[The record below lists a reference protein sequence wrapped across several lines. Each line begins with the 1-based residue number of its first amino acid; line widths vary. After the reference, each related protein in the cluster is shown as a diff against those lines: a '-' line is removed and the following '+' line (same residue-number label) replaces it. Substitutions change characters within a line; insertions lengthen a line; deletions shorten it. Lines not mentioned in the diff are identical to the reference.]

1 MELFGYSI
9 LQIGGELPT
18 LAVLVT
24 GLVLAVARRGRLPH
38 RARALMMSGIAVLL
52 VVGLVGLAWTIAWPH
67 LLDFRSIE
75 GGGEFRRFR
84 LLSIAVGV
92 LAWIGYPVGT
102 GLLVAAV
109 LAGRPVAAPAVD
121 WAGWTPPA
129 GDDAGHADPGPPPPA
144 PAATQW
150 GGTDLPA
157 PPPAP
162 DRT

>member
-24 GLVLAVARRGRLPH
+24 GLVLAVARRGRLPG
-38 RARALMMSGIAVLL
+38 RARALMLSGIAVLL
-52 VVGLVGLAWTIAWPH
+52 VVSLMAMAWAFAVPH
-67 LLDFRSIE
+67 LLDFRSID
-75 GGGEFRRFR
+75 GGAALGRFR
-84 LLSIAVGV
+84 LFSMAMSLVG
-92 LAWIGYPVGT
+92 WIGYPVGL
-102 GLLVAAV
+102 GLLVAAA

-150 GGTDLPA
+150 GATDRPA

-162 DRT
+162 ERP

>member
-38 RARALMMSGIAVLL
+38 RARTLMISGIAVLL
-52 VVGLVGLAWTIAWPH
+52 MVGLLSLALNLVLPH
-67 LLDFRSIE
+67 LLDFRWA
-75 GGGEFRRFR
+75 GGGGYRRLQLFS
-84 LLSIAVGV
+84 LAVGV
-92 LAWIGYPVGT
+92 LWAIGYPVGL

-109 LAGRPVAAPAVD
+109 FAGRPTAAPTVD

-129 GDDAGHADPGPPPPA
+129 GDDEGQPDPA
-144 PAATQW
+144 PQSPAPPATQW
-150 GGTDLPA
+150 GGSDLPA
-157 PPPAP
+157 PPATP

>member
-52 VVGLVGLAWTIAWPH
+52 VVSLLGLAWTVAVPH
-67 LLDFRSIE
+67 LLDLRWN
-75 GGGEFRRFR
+75 GGGGYRQYQLFS
-84 LLSIAVGV
+84 LAVGV
-92 LAWIGYPVGT
+92 LWAIGYPVGL

-109 LAGRPVAAPAVD
+109 FAGRPVAAPAVD
-121 WAGWTPPA
+121 WTGWTPPA
-129 GDDAGHADPGPPPPA
+129 GDDAENPDPAPQPPA

-157 PPPAP
+157 PPATP